1 MTVARQALPSDAGA
15 ERLDG
20 DEASSAHQ
28 HGAGRDFG
36 PIRWLP
42 RALVFAALAYIFLW
56 RIPHDT
62 GGAAAVAADACIYAI
77 VAISLNILIGYTG
90 QLSLGHNGFFGIGAF
105 AAAYSLTVHQV
116 PFAVTFVIAGLVGAV
131 FALVMGVVALRIT
144 GLYLALITLVFG
156 LTLEESLF
164 EVSWLTNAGGGQP
177 AERPEWLFSDTNFF
191 YFCLAFLLVAV
202 YVDFRLVRSKT
213 GRALLALKENE
224 RVAEAFGVNVTVYK
238 LIAFVL
244 SGTLAGVAG
253 ALLAYR
259 IGIVTASGLG
269 FTLALTFVL
278 MTVVGGLGSRLGVI
292 LGASL
297 FASLG
302 YILEETWMHGVQ
314 QFLAGFF
321 SFGSSTAEAN
331 IAQFSVG
338 LLGALGLLITVV
350 QFPGG
355 LAQQFKAYFDWLF
368 GKPFNVHDVLHPGK
382 ESGPGTVEGSSVRA

>member
-1 MTVARQALPSDAGA
+1 MTVVR
-15 ERLDG
+15 
-20 DEASSAHQ
+20 EASSVDAAGEPRAEEQ
-28 HGAGRDFG
+28 AQAKTGRDFG

-42 RALVFAALAYIFLW
+42 RALLIAGLAYIFLW

-62 GGAAAVAADACIYAI
+62 GGAAAVASDACIYAI
-77 VAISLNILIGYTG
+77 VGLSLNILIGYTG

-105 AAAYSLTVHQV
+105 AAAYSLTVQEV
-116 PFAVTFVIAGLVGAV
+116 PFALTFVIAGLVGAA
-131 FALVMGVVALRIT
+131 FALLMGIVALRIT

-164 EVSWLTNAGGGQP
+164 EVGWLTNAGAGQP
-177 AERPEWLFSDTNFF
+177 ADRPEWLFSDTNFF

-202 YVDFRLVRSKT
+202 YLDYRLLRSKT

-224 RVAEAFGVNVTVYK
+224 RVAEAFGINVTVYK

-244 SGTLAGVAG
+244 SGSLAGVAG

-302 YILEETWMHGVQ
+302 YILEETWMHSVQ
-314 QFLAGFF
+314 QFLSSAL
-321 SFGSSTAEAN
+321 SFGSSSAQAN
-331 IAQFSVG
+331 IEQFSVG
-338 LLGALGLLITVV
+338 LLGALGLLITLV

-355 LAQQFKAYFDWLF
+355 LAQQFKAFFDWTF
-368 GKPFNVHDVLHPGK
+368 GKPFNVHDLVHPGK
-382 ESGPGTVEGSSVRA
+382 ESGPGTAEGSNVRA

>member
-1 MTVARQALPSDAGA
+1 MTAVQDPVTATPEPADAPHA
-15 ERLDG
+15 DKP
-20 DEASSAHQ
+20 AK
-28 HGAGRDFG
+28 DFG
-36 PIRWLP
+36 PVRWVP
-42 RALVFAALAYIFLW
+42 RILVVAALAYFFLY
-56 RIPHDT
+56 RIPQDD

-77 VAISLNILIGYTG
+77 VGISLNILIGHTG

-105 AAAYSLTVHQV
+105 AAAYALTERQV
-116 PFAVTFVIAGLVGAV
+116 PFAMTFVIAGLVGAL
-131 FALVMGVVALRIT
+131 FALVMGLVALRIT

-164 EVSWLTNAGGGQP
+164 EVEWLTNAGAGQP
-177 AERPEWLFSDTNFF
+177 ANRPEWLLEDSNFF
-191 YFCLAFLLVAV
+191 YFCLAFLVVAV
-202 YVDFRLVRSKT
+202 YIDYRLLATKT

-224 RVAEAFGVNVTVYK
+224 RVAEAFGINVTAFK

-269 FTLALTFVL
+269 FNLALTFVL

-302 YILEETWMHGVQ
+302 FLLERTWLHDVQ
-314 QFLAGFF
+314 EFLIGAAGE
-321 SFGSSTAEAN
+321 GAQAN
-331 IAQFSVG
+331 LEQYAVG
-338 LLGALGLLITVV
+338 FLGALGLLLTIV

-355 LAQQFKAYFDWLF
+355 IGQQFRAFFDWTF
-368 GKPFNVHDVLHPGK
+368 GKPFDKHALIHPQDD
-382 ESGPGTVEGSSVRA
+382 GPGTVEGSSVRA